1 MLTMADGGQGEGILL
16 PTLRF
21 RRRLRRAGA
30 GERILDKIWLQQYP
44 KGIPAEINADEYA
57 SLREIL
63 ERSCGKFAELPAY
76 RNMGVSITY
85 RELDAAS
92 RAFGGYLQ
100 KVIGLKKG
108 DRVAIMLPNLLQY
121 PVALFGV
128 LRAGLTVV
136 NVNPM
141 YTARELEHQL
151 NDSGATAIVVL
162 ENFAHTLETALPRTQ
177 IKTVITTQVGD
188 LFPLAKQLITNLVVK
203 HVKKMVPPW
212 HIANTVDFKA
222 ALLAGQGHAL
232 DDVPLN
238 HDDVAFLQYTGGTT
252 GVAKGAI
259 LTHGNLVANVQQ
271 MAAWIARD
279 LEDGKE
285 TAILPLP
292 LYHVYALT
300 ANLVF
305 MKIGAHVILIT
316 NPRDLPGFVKEL
328 RKHKFTVIIGVNTL
342 YNALLN
348 APGFASVATR
358 QIKMANAG
366 GMAVQRAVAEKW
378 KQVTGVPLVESYGLT
393 ETSPAAIS
401 NTLDIEDWTGTIG
414 VPIPSTEAAILDD
427 DGHEVALGQVNEI
440 CIRGPQVMK
449 GYWNRPDETAK
460 VLTQDG
466 WLRTG
471 DLGFMDARGNV
482 KITDRKKDMIVV
494 SGFKVFPNEIEDIVM
509 LHSGVLEAAAV
520 AATDPKS
527 GQAVKLFVVR
537 KDPALTE
544 EALLE
549 HCRKSLTAYKIPK
562 IVVFRNEPLPKSN
575 IGKILRRELRDL
587 APA

>member
-1 MLTMADGGQGEGILL
+1 M
-16 PTLRF
+16 
-21 RRRLRRAGA
+21 
-30 GERILDKIWLQQYP
+30 DKIWLGQYP
-44 KGIPAEINADEYA
+44 KGIPAAISVDEYA
-57 SLREIL
+57 SLKEIL
-63 ERSCGKFAELPAY
+63 ELSCRKFAELPAY
-76 RNMGVSITY
+76 GNMGVSITY
-85 RELDAAS
+85 RELDRAS
-92 RAFGGYLQ
+92 REFGAYLQ

-128 LRAGLTVV
+128 LRAGMTVV

-141 YTARELEHQL
+141 YTERELEHQL
-151 NDSGATAIVVL
+151 NDSGATVIVVL
-162 ENFAHTLETALPRTQ
+162 ENFAHTLEQVLARTA
-177 IKTVITTQVGD
+177 IKTVITTQIGD
-188 LFPLAKQLITNLVVK
+188 LFPQPKRLLINLVVK
-203 HVKKMVPPW
+203 HVKKMVPRW
-212 HIANTVDFKA
+212 HIANAVNLRA
-222 ALLAGQGHAL
+222 VLQAGRAETL

-238 HDDVAFLQYTGGTT
+238 HDDIAFLQYTGGTT

-259 LTHGNLVANVQQ
+259 LTHRNLVANLQQ
-271 MAAWIARD
+271 MHAWIARD
-279 LEDGKE
+279 LQDGKE

-316 NPRDLPGFVKEL
+316 NPRDLPAFINEL
-328 RKHKFTVIIGVNTL
+328 RKHQFTVIIGVNTL

-348 APGFASVATR
+348 APAFVEVTTR
-358 QIKMANAG
+358 YIKMANAG

-427 DGHEVALGQVNEI
+427 DGREVAIGQVDEI

-449 GYWNRPDETAK
+449 AYWNRPDETAK
-460 VLTQDG
+460 VFTRDG
-466 WLRTG
+466 WFRTG
-471 DLGFMDARGNV
+471 DMGFMDARGYF

-494 SGFKVFPNEIEDIVM
+494 SGFKVFPNEIEDVVM
-509 LHSGVLEAAAV
+509 MHAGVLEAAAV

-527 GQAVKLFVVR
+527 GEVVKLFVVR
-537 KDPALTE
+537 RDPELTE
-544 EALLE
+544 QALLE
-549 HCRKSLTAYKIPK
+549 HCRKNLTGYKVPK
-562 IVVFRNEPLPKSN
+562 IIEFRDEPLPKSN
-575 IGKILRRELRDL
+575 IGKILRRQLRELV
-587 APA
+587 PT